1 MSVTVGPHNQHQL
14 DAHNR
19 VQHSY
24 FEGPIQRTI
33 TPTDSP
39 HLKRQLHETLRFA
52 GVTPRDRVLE
62 IGCGMGRCTLLM
74 AQRGLRVEG
83 LDLSPALL
91 DRLRAYDGGRFQIP
105 LHCADVRH
113 PPPELDGAFDVVIG
127 ILVLHHLASLEEC
140 FAAMSRLLKP
150 GGRMVFL
157 EANAY
162 NPLFYLQIALAAG
175 MTWQGD
181 RGIARMRPPCIFHA
195 MKAAG
200 LGRLEMTRFGFL
212 PASIAD
218 RKWGAGLDAALE
230 RVALWRAFLP
240 FQLFRAERV

>member
-1 MSVTVGPHNQHQL
+1 VVS
-14 DAHNR
+14 AHNR
-19 VQHSY
+19 AQRSY

-33 TPTDSP
+33 TPTDSR
-39 HLKRQLHETLRFA
+39 HLKRQLDQTLRFG
-52 GVTPRDRVLE
+52 GVTPRERVLE
-62 IGCGMGRCTLLM
+62 VGCGMGRCTLLM
-74 AQRGLRVEG
+74 AERGLRVEG

-91 DRLRAYDGGRFQIP
+91 DRLRAYDGGRFRIP

-113 PPPELDGAFDVVIG
+113 PPAELEGAFDVVVG
-127 ILVLHHLASLEEC
+127 MFVLHHLASLEEC
-140 FAAMSRLLKP
+140 FAAMTRLLKP

-175 MTWQGD
+175 MTWRGD
-181 RGIARMRPPCIFHA
+181 RGIAGMRPPSIFEA

-212 PASIAD
+212 PASVAD
-218 RKWGAGLDAALE
+218 RRWGAELDAALE
-230 RVALWRAFLP
+230 RVPLWRAFLP
-240 FQLFRAERV
+240 FQLFRAERA